1 MMKEDQPE
9 PILNFLLGGL
19 FVVLFCWGCES
30 ADRAESR
37 QSPVLRLAVTTSTR
51 DSGLLDQLV
60 PVFEKDHG
68 VRIDIIAVGTGK
80 ALKLGE
86 AGDVDA
92 LLVHARKAED
102 VFMSAGFGS
111 RREDVMYNTFLIIGP
126 PTDPAKV
133 RGMDAVAA
141 LQQIMTAGQPLVS
154 RGDESGTHQRE
165 LTLWEAGGGKAAWE
179 QYVESGQGM
188 GASLIMA
195 DQMQAYIL
203 TDKATY
209 LRFKS
214 KTELMPVV
222 TSSKGLRNPYGIIVV
237 KTGLPSTAGNV
248 ARANAFVD
256 FLISETGQKRIRDY
270 MLEGERL
277 FYPLHLS
284 LNAS

>member
-1 MMKEDQPE
+1 MMSEDKPE
-9 PILNFLLGGL
+9 PIRNFLLGSL
-19 FVVLFCWGCES
+19 FVMLFCLGCES
-30 ADRAESR
+30 TDRAESR
-37 QSPVLRLAVTTSTR
+37 QSGVLRLAVTTSTR

-68 VRIDIIAVGTGK
+68 VRVDVIAVGTGK

-86 AGDVDA
+86 AGDVDV

-102 VFMSAGFGS
+102 AFMSAGFGS
-111 RREDVMYNTFLIIGP
+111 RREDVMYNTFLIVGP
-126 PTDPAKV
+126 ASDPAQV
-133 RGMDAVAA
+133 RGMEAAAA
-141 LQQIMTAGQPLVS
+141 LQHILTTGQPFVS

-165 LTLWEAGGGKAAWE
+165 LTLWEAGGGKAVWE

-222 TSSKGLRNPYGIIVV
+222 TSSQGLRNPYGIIVV
-237 KTGLPSTAGNV
+237 KTGLPSIAGNV
-248 ARANAFVD
+248 TRANAFVD
-256 FLISETGQKRIRDY
+256 FLISESGQKRIRDY

-277 FYPLHLS
+277 FYPLHLP

>member
-1 MMKEDQPE
+1 M
-9 PILNFLLGGL
+9 GGL
-19 FVVLFCWGCES
+19 FVVLFCLGCES

-37 QSPVLRLAVTTSTR
+37 PSTVLRLAVTTSTR

-68 VRIDIIAVGTGK
+68 VRVDVIAVGTGK
-80 ALKLGE
+80 ALKLAE

-102 VFMSAGFGS
+102 AFMAAGFGS

-126 PTDPAKV
+126 AGDPAQV
-133 RGMDAVAA
+133 QGLEAAAA
-141 LQQIMTAGQPLVS
+141 LRQIMTTGQSFVS

-179 QYVESGQGM
+179 KYVESGQGM
-188 GASLIMA
+188 GASLMMA
-195 DQMQAYIL
+195 DQMRAYIL

-214 KTELMPVV
+214 KTELTPMV
-222 TSSKGLRNPYGIIVV
+222 TSSRGLRNPYGIIVV
-237 KTGLPSTAGNV
+237 KTGLPSIAGNV
-248 ARANAFVD
+248 TRANAFVD
-256 FLISETGQKRIRDY
+256 FLISESGQKRIRDY

>member
-1 MMKEDQPE
+1 MLREDKPE
-9 PILNFLLGGL
+9 PIRNFLLVGL
-19 FVVLFCWGCES
+19 FVVLLCLGCES
-30 ADRAESR
+30 AERAESR
-37 QSPVLRLAVTTSTR
+37 QSRVLRLAVTTSTR

-60 PVFEKDHG
+60 PIFEKDHG
-68 VRIDIIAVGTGK
+68 VRVDVIAVGTGK

-102 VFMSAGFGS
+102 VFMAAGFGS
-111 RREDVMYNTFLIIGP
+111 RREDVMYNTFLIVGP
-126 PTDPAKV
+126 PTDPAQV
-133 RGMDAVAA
+133 RDMDAVAA
-141 LQQIMTAGQPLVS
+141 LQQIMTTGQPVVS

-165 LTLWEAGGGKAAWE
+165 LTLWQAGGGKAAWE
-179 QYVESGQGM
+179 KYVESGQGM

-214 KTELMPVV
+214 KTELLPVV
-222 TSSKGLRNPYGIIVV
+222 TSSQGLRNPYGIIVV
-237 KTGLPSTAGNV
+237 KTGLLSTTGNV

-277 FYPLHLS
+277 FYPLHLP

>member
-1 MMKEDQPE
+1 M
-9 PILNFLLGGL
+9 
-19 FVVLFCWGCES
+19 LFCLGCES
-30 ADRAESR
+30 ADKAESR
-37 QSPVLRLAVTTSTR
+37 PSTVLRLAVTTSTR

-68 VRIDIIAVGTGK
+68 VRVDVIAVGTGK

-102 VFMSAGFGS
+102 AFMAAGFGS

-126 PTDPAKV
+126 ASDPAQV
-133 RGMDAVAA
+133 LGLEAAAA
-141 LQQIMTAGQPLVS
+141 LRRIMTTGQPFVS

-165 LTLWEAGGGKAAWE
+165 LALWEAGGGKAAWE
-179 QYVESGQGM
+179 KYVESGQGM

-209 LRFKS
+209 LRFKC
-214 KTELMPVV
+214 KTELMPMV
-222 TSSKGLRNPYGIIVV
+222 TASLGLRNPYGIIVV
-237 KTGLPSTAGNV
+237 KTGLPSIADSVT
-248 ARANAFVD
+248 RANAFVD
-256 FLISETGQKRIRDY
+256 FLISESGQKRIRDY

>member
-1 MMKEDQPE
+1 M
-9 PILNFLLGGL
+9 GGL
-19 FVVLFCWGCES
+19 FVVLLCLGCES
-30 ADRAESR
+30 ADRAEFWPR
-37 QSPVLRLAVTTSTR
+37 KVLRLAVTTSTR

-68 VRIDIIAVGTGK
+68 VRVDVIAVGTGN

-86 AGDVDA
+86 AGDVDV

-102 VFMSAGFGS
+102 AFMAAGFGS

-126 PTDPAKV
+126 ASDPAQV
-133 RGMDAVAA
+133 QGLEAAAA
-141 LQQIMTAGQPLVS
+141 LRQIMTTGQSFVS

-165 LTLWEAGGGKAAWE
+165 LTLWEAGGGKAEWE
-179 QYVESGQGM
+179 KYVESGQGM

-203 TDKATY
+203 SDKATY

-214 KTELMPVV
+214 KTELLPMV
-222 TSSKGLRNPYGIIVV
+222 TSARGLRNPYGIIVV
-237 KTGLPSTAGNV
+237 KTGLPSIAGSV
-248 ARANAFVD
+248 TRANAFVD
-256 FLISETGQKRIRDY
+256 FLISDSGQKRIRDY

-277 FYPLHLS
+277 FYPLRLS
-284 LNAS
+284 LKAS

>member
-1 MMKEDQPE
+1 MREAKSE
-9 PILNFLLGGL
+9 PIGNFLLGGL
-19 FVVLFCWGCES
+19 FVVLFCLGCES
-30 ADRAESR
+30 ADRVESR
-37 QSPVLRLAVTTSTR
+37 PSTVLRLAVTTSTR

-68 VRIDIIAVGTGK
+68 VRVDVIAVGTGK

-102 VFMSAGFGS
+102 AFMAAGFGS

-126 PTDPAKV
+126 ASDPAQV
-133 RGMDAVAA
+133 QGLEAAAA
-141 LQQIMTAGQPLVS
+141 LRQIMTTGQSFVS
-154 RGDESGTHQRE
+154 RGDQSGTHQRE
-165 LTLWEAGGGKAAWE
+165 LTLWQAGGGQAEWE
-179 QYVESGQGM
+179 KYVESGQGM

-214 KTELMPVV
+214 KTELMPMV
-222 TSSKGLRNPYGIIVV
+222 TSSRGLRNPYGIIVV
-237 KTGLPSTAGNV
+237 KTGLPSIAGSV
-248 ARANAFVD
+248 TRANAFVD
-256 FLISETGQKRIRDY
+256 FLISESGQKRIRDY

-277 FYPLHLS
+277 FYPLRLS
-284 LNAS
+284 LKAS